1 MEVVERAVEYRPRA
15 VMLSFGDPRPLA
27 GLVRASGAC

>member
-1 MEVVERAVEYRPRA
+1 MVERTLEYGPHA

-27 GLVRASGAC
+27 EPVLDAGSAA